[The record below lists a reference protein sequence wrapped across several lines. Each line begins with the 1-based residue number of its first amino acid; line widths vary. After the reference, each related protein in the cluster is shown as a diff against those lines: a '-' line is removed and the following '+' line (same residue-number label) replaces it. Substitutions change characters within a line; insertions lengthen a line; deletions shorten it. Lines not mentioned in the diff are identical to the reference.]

1 MNYKYLKKLD
11 FQYSFL
17 PTFHRGLFWGV
28 IVSWIAVIS
37 GIGGAA
43 ITQFFVVE
51 KKEVILAKNYAALEK
66 PHTLNSLNSWVEST
80 NSQVTPVSLNNL
92 ESSATDFLGIVNPI
106 VTQNFAEGN
115 NYQLVNTP
123 SFSSNLPQKYLFS
136 TVDYSIVTTFD
147 SSLLTYNTSNFK
159 ETKIIIQ
166 NTTDNSELADQVYV
180 YLQERHFSHIAIA
193 QPDFSNLSKTTITTQ
208 SQNLASANY
217 LRSTLSLG
225 ILDVVDNQSFDSS
238 SPPILLIQL
247 GQDAQ
252 FFATDRN
259 FIN

>member
-28 IVSWIAVIS
+28 IISWIAVIS

-66 PHTLNSLNSWVEST
+66 PHTLNSLDSWVEPVESKI
-80 NSQVTPVSLNNL
+80 TPVSLNNL
-92 ESSATDFLGIVNPI
+92 ESYTTDFLGIVNQR
-106 VTQNFAEGN
+106 VTQNFVELN
-115 NYQLVNTP
+115 NYQLANNR
-123 SFSSNLPQKYLFS
+123 SFSSDLSQKHLFP
-136 TVDYSIVTTFD
+136 TVDYSIIATFD

-166 NTTDNSELADQVYV
+166 NTTNNSELADQVYA
-180 YLQERHFSHIAIA
+180 YLQERNFSHIAIA

-217 LRSTLSLG
+217 LKSTLNLG
-225 ILDVVDNQSFDSS
+225 MLEVVDNQPFDSS
-238 SPPILLIQL
+238 SPPLLLIRL
-247 GQDAQ
+247 GEDAQ
-252 FFATDRN
+252 FFTTDRN